1 MQKILIRFLFFFLTI
16 FLTGFN
22 SYSQNWANNL
32 RSQQLSKGDLDF
44 YDYQNA
50 FYQDYPKDIVKDGY
64 KLVNNQNEKIPYWK
78 LFKRWEW
85 QMESRVDKQTGNFPI
100 KSASQVLQEF
110 NQQGSQ
116 IQSQPINGGGSWSN
130 TGPSSSYSGYSGT
143 GRLNCV
149 TFHPSDIN
157 TFWVGSPS
165 GGVWKTTNG
174 GTNWFA
180 LTDDN
185 DVLGVSTIALHP
197 NYSTNQTL
205 FIGTGD
211 RDGGSM
217 WSLGGGQSNDNNG
230 IGILKSTDDGNTW
243 TSTGLTFT
251 TNQKVSVNEI
261 LIDPNNASIMIAATS
276 QGIYKSSDG
285 GVSWALKSNSLEFV
299 DMDFKPGSFSTMY
312 ASTSSW
318 SNSKIYK
325 STDSGENWTEVLS
338 VSGRRIQLAVSPNNA
353 SIVYALAANDNRGLD
368 GVYKSTNSGSTFSK
382 IFNGTNTT
390 GLLDY
395 YCDGSGTNEGQGS

>member
-22 SYSQNWANNL
+22 SYSQNWVNNL
-32 RSQQLSKGDLDF
+32 RSQQLSKGDLNF
-44 YDYQNA
+44 YDFQNA
-50 FYQDYPKDIVKDGY
+50 FYQDNPKDIVKDGY

-110 NQQGSQ
+110 NQQRSQ
-116 IQSQPINGGGSWSN
+116 IQSTPINGGGSWSN
-130 TGPSSSYSGYSGT
+130 TGPSSNYSGYSGT

-197 NYSTNQTL
+197 NYTTNQTL

-217 WSLGGGQSNDNNG
+217 WTLGGGQSNDNNG
-230 IGILKSTDDGNTW
+230 IGILKSTYG
-243 TSTGLTFT
+243 
-251 TNQKVSVNEI
+251 K
-261 LIDPNNASIMIAATS
+261 
-276 QGIYKSSDG
+276 
-285 GVSWALKSNSLEFV
+285 
-299 DMDFKPGSFSTMY
+299 
-312 ASTSSW
+312 
-318 SNSKIYK
+318 
-325 STDSGENWTEVLS
+325 
-338 VSGRRIQLAVSPNNA
+338 
-353 SIVYALAANDNRGLD
+353 
-368 GVYKSTNSGSTFSK
+368 
-382 IFNGTNTT
+382 
-390 GLLDY
+390 
-395 YCDGSGTNEGQGS
+395 